1 MTRGGGCDHERLADA
16 FYRSI
21 SGILAMSSFRQQ
33 FSTGYIDWN
42 DKKLNV
48 SPGQSSLIVSI
59 LSAGT
64 FFGALAAA
72 PFGDLLGRKTSLII
86 AVAIFSF
93 GALLQTVASH
103 IPILVAGRQA
113 F

>member
-1 MTRGGGCDHERLADA
+1 MSA
-16 FYRSI
+16 FRNK
-21 SGILAMSSFRQQ
+21 
-33 FSTGYIDWN
+33 FSTGYIDLN
-42 DKKLNV
+42 DGKLNV
-48 SPGQSSLIVSI
+48 SPEQSSLIVSI

-72 PFGDLLGRKTSLII
+72 PFGDMLGRKTSLII

-93 GALLQTVASH
+93 GALLQTIAAH

-113 F
+113 FCASCLRKV